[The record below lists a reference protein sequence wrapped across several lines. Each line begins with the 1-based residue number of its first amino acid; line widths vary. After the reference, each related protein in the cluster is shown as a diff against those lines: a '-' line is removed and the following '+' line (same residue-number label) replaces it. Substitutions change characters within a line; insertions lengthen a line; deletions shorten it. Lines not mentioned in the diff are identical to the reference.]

1 VSGEWY
7 LETPGQDKD
16 QKLYTDVE
24 VLDHAKNQ
32 LLTQVGRGTPMGQLL
47 RRYWMPIAAVSEF
60 DNISIKPVRL
70 MGEDLTLYKD
80 LSGAFG
86 LIDRHCPHR
95 RADLSYGFVEQCGL
109 RCNYHGW
116 RFDETGQCV
125 EQPWED
131 VAAPE
136 ARFRDKIHIKAY
148 PVETKAGLIWAY
160 LGPQPAPLVPD
171 WEPFSWQNG
180 FVQIVFANVPCNW
193 LQCQENSIDPLHFE
207 WMHMNWS
214 VRLGLDGK
222 DARTGPYSPRHL
234 KLEFEEFDYG
244 FVYRRLR
251 EGMAESDSMWTTG
264 RVCLWPNALFPGDHF
279 EWRVPVD
286 DENTLSVTWSFTRVP
301 REQEPYKQKSI
312 PAWHGPVKDENG
324 KLITSHVMN
333 QDFVAWIGQGTIADR
348 TQEHLGTGDRGVILL
363 RKQLLD
369 DLAAI
374 EKGEDPKG
382 VIRDPQ
388 VNFCV
393 PLPVAERL
401 YLTGSLSREELLK
414 HPILGKQ
421 YQYEGGYPFQAGQPE
436 NVRVA
441 YAEAMGISD

>member
-1 VSGEWY
+1 M
-7 LETPGQDKD
+7 
-16 QKLYTDVE
+16 
-24 VLDHAKNQ
+24 LDHAKNR
-32 LLTQVGRGTPMGQLL
+32 LLTEVGPETPMGQLL

-60 DNISIKPVRL
+60 ENVSIKPVRL

-80 LSGAFG
+80 LSGDFG

-95 RADLSYGFVEQCGL
+95 RADLSYGFVESCGL

-116 RFDETGQCV
+116 RFDQTGQCV

-131 VAAPE
+131 IAAPE
-136 ARFRDKIHIKAY
+136 ARFKDKIRIKAY
-148 PVETKAGLIWAY
+148 PVEARAGLVWAY

-171 WEPFSWQNG
+171 WEPFSWKNG
-180 FVQIVFANVPCNW
+180 FAQIVFADVPCNW

-214 VRLGLDGK
+214 VRLGEKL
-222 DARTGPYSPRHL
+222 GPYSPRHL

-251 EGMAESDSMWTTG
+251 EGMTERDSMWTTG

-286 DENTLSVTWSFTRVP
+286 DENTLSVTWAFTRVP
-301 REQEPYKQKSI
+301 REQEPYVQERI
-312 PAWHGPVKDENG
+312 PGWHGPVKDAETG
-324 KLITSHVMN
+324 RWISSHVMN

-363 RKQLLD
+363 RQRFFD

-374 EKGEDPKG
+374 GRGEDPKG
-382 VIRDPQ
+382 VIRDPASN
-388 VNFCV
+388 VAV
-393 PLPVAERL
+393 RLPVAERRF
-401 YLTGSLSREELLK
+401 LTESLSREELLK
-414 HPILGKQ
+414 HPVLGKQ
-421 YQYEGGYPFQAGQPE
+421 YAGEYPFQAGQPDE
-436 NVRVA
+436 VRRA
-441 YAEAMGISD
+441 YAEAMGI

>member
-1 VSGEWY
+1 M
-7 LETPGQDKD
+7 
-16 QKLYTDVE
+16 
-24 VLDHAKNQ
+24 LDHAKNR
-32 LLTQVGRGTPMGQLL
+32 LLTQVSPETPMGQLL

-60 DNISIKPVRL
+60 ESISIKPVRL

-80 LSGAFG
+80 LSGDFG

-95 RADLSYGFVEQCGL
+95 RADLSYGFVESCGL

-116 RFDETGQCV
+116 RFDQTGQCV

-136 ARFRDKIHIKAY
+136 ARFKDKIRIKAY
-148 PVETKAGLIWAY
+148 PVEAKAGLVWAY

-171 WEPFSWQNG
+171 WEPFSWKNG
-180 FVQIVFANVPCNW
+180 FVQIAFADVPCNW

-214 VRLGLDGK
+214 VRLDEKL
-222 DARTGPYSPRHL
+222 GPYSPRHL

-251 EGMAESDSMWTTG
+251 EGMTERDSMWTTG

-279 EWRVPVD
+279 EWRVPID
-286 DENTLSVTWSFTRVP
+286 EENTLSVTWAFTRVP
-301 REQEPYKQKSI
+301 REQEPYVQERI
-312 PAWHGPVKDENG
+312 PGWHGPVKDPATG
-324 KLITSHVMN
+324 RWISSHVMN

-348 TQEHLGTGDRGVILL
+348 TREHLGTGDRGVILL
-363 RKQLLD
+363 RQRFLD

-374 EKGEDPKG
+374 GRGEDPKG
-382 VIRDPQ
+382 VIRDPAAN
-388 VNFCV
+388 VSV
-393 PLPVAERL
+393 LLPVAERRF
-401 YLTGSLSREELLK
+401 LTESLSREELLR
-414 HPILGKQ
+414 HPVLGKQ
-421 YQYEGGYPFQAGQPE
+421 YAGEYPFQAGQPE
-436 NVRVA
+436 EVRRA
-441 YAEAMGISD
+441 YAEAMGIQGAY